1 MSYLQPVLA
10 YIILAIAIGYIA
22 KKFFLPKSLF
32 ATKKKGGKACGHD
45 DCGCH

>member
-1 MSYLQPVLA
+1 MVILQNVLV
-10 YIILAIAIGYIA
+10 YIILAIALGYIA

-32 ATKKKGGKACGHD
+32 AHKKGKAKACGQD

>member
-1 MSYLQPVLA
+1 MSYVQPILTYIVLA
-10 YIILAIAIGYIA
+10 VAIGFIA

-32 ATKKKGGKACGHD
+32 ASKKKSAKACGQD